1 MKVKWLF
8 APSLLGLAGLAYA
21 EGGCPSGMIPHRGT
35 DITSCGPIPP
45 GYYSND
51 NSVIPRAI
59 EPPVRWTDTWGAIT
73 VDNAL
78 SKVAVVT
85 DQPSKRAA
93 EEAAAADCRAQGGAN
108 CVVKLAYYNQC
119 AVIVWGD
126 QGYNIAA
133 AATVDEATG
142 IGMKTCDKADANCQ
156 VFYAG
161 CSFAKR
167 L

>member
-1 MKVKWLF
+1 
-8 APSLLGLAGLAYA
+8 
-21 EGGCPSGMIPHRGT
+21 
-35 DITSCGPIPP
+35 
-45 GYYSND
+45 
-51 NSVIPRAI
+51 
-59 EPPVRWTDTWGAIT
+59 

-78 SKVAVVT
+78 SKVGVVT
-85 DQPSKRAA
+85 DAPSKHAAERAA
-93 EEAAAADCRAQGGAN
+93 TADCRAKGGAN

-133 AATVDEATG
+133 AATVGEATG
-142 IGMKTCDKADANCQ
+142 IGMKSCGKADANCQ
-156 VFYAG
+156 VFYTG

>member
-1 MKVKWLF
+1 MKARWLPTLALF
-8 APSLLGLAGLAYA
+8 SISGLAHA
-21 EGGCPSGMIPHRGT
+21 EGGCPSGMIPHHGT

-51 NSVIPRAI
+51 NSVIPRSA
-59 EPPVRWTDTWGAIT
+59 ELSVRWTDTWGAIT
-73 VDNAL
+73 VVNAL
-78 SKVAVVT
+78 SKVGVVT

-93 EEAAAADCRAQGGAN
+93 EKTAAADCRAQGGAN
-108 CVVKLAYYNQC
+108 CIVKLAYHNQC

-126 QGYNIAA
+126 QGYNIAV

-156 VFYAG
+156 VFYAC